1 MGLHP
6 LEFSDCYLDSPWFRE
21 RVRAHEAEL
30 EKTNK
35 FIKELL
41 KDGKNLIA
49 ATKSGFFQCH
59 ENKVKYDWSTL
70 GCIKRCVSSR
80 WREVTQPL
88 CSALCAHVAEKA
100 SGTLACSDL
109 SAAQRKFAHSLRDF
123 KFEFIGDAETDDER
137 YIDQVTTFAFENVM
151 RVSIE
156 DFIEA
161 MQAALLLCKTSLI
174 VSGKGSRNLEDLP
187 LPAAGG
193 GESKRSIECWSI
205 VLSIKVQC
213 IGGVWGSSF
222 SHTTCIPPFCE
233 KGRSGNLDGVIFVEQ
248 HWLALSVTETLIKPL
263 ERFRKEQLGAVK
275 EEKKKF
281 DKETEKN
288 YSLLEKHLNLSAKKK
303 ELQLQELSANGFETS
318 LDVLCV
324 QADNQ
329 VEQNRKHFYEL
340 SLEYVCKLQEIQ
352 ERKKFECVEPV
363 LSFFQGLFT
372 FYHQGYELAKDFN
385 HYKMALQINI
395 QNTRNRFE
403 GTRSEVEEL
412 MNKIR
417 RNPQEHKRANNF
429 TMEGY
434 LYVQEKRPAPF
445 GSSWVKHYCMYK
457 KETKKFIMIP
467 FEHRSGGKVGD
478 EELFVLTYCTK
489 RNTDTIDRRFCFDL
503 EASDRPGV
511 PVTMQAFSEEDRKLW
526 MEALDGKE
534 ALFINLN
541 KANAK
546 REGSAQLDKIGFTII
561 KKCISAVETRGIN
574 DQGLYRVVGVSS
586 KVQRLLS
593 LLMDAKTCN
602 EVDLENSVDWEVK
615 TITSAMKQYLRYLFL
630 YPIESGSPESR
641 VNAVHFLVHK
651 LPEKNKEMLE
661 ILVKHLANVS
671 KHAKSN
677 LMTVAN
683 LGVVFGPTLM
693 RPQEETVAAIM
704 DLKFQN
710 IVVEILIENHEKIF
724 KTLPDATFP
733 EPISMSVSPPNAP
746 PRQSRRQGQR
756 IKRPLAVYNLCLELD
771 DADSHS
777 SPRED
782 TPTGSMD
789 SLSSQSPTPAF
800 SSSPPGLLDGNH
812 LIMDSGDLAGWTTN
826 LTMPYAGASLQTSQA
841 YPYSAGFAESGQS
854 LLFCL
859 EVPYIICMITSSF
872 KS

>member
-1 MGLHP
+1 MGLQP

-30 EKTNK
+30 ERTNK

-49 ATKSGFFQCH
+49 ATK
-59 ENKVKYDWSTL
+59 N
-70 GCIKRCVSSR
+70 
-80 WREVTQPL
+80 
-88 CSALCAHVAEKA
+88 
-100 SGTLACSDL
+100 L

-137 YIDQVTTFAFENVM
+137 CIDA
-151 RVSIE
+151 
-156 DFIEA
+156 
-161 MQAALLLCKTSLI
+161 SLHEF
-174 VSGKGSRNLEDLP
+174 SNFLKNLE
-187 LPAAGG
+187 
-193 GESKRSIECWSI
+193 
-205 VLSIKVQC
+205 
-213 IGGVWGSSF
+213 
-222 SHTTCIPPFCE
+222 
-233 KGRSGNLDGVIFVEQ
+233 EQ
-248 HWLALSVTETLIKPL
+248 REILALSVTETLIKPL

-303 ELQLQELSANGFETS
+303 ELQLQE
-318 LDVLCV
+318 
-324 QADNQ
+324 ADNQ

-385 HYKMALQINI
+385 HYKMTLQINI

-417 RNPQEHKRANNF
+417 RNPQEHKRANHF

-445 GSSWVKHYCMYK
+445 GSSWVKHYCTYRK
-457 KETKKFIMIP
+457 DTKKFTMIP

-489 RNTDTIDRRFCFDL
+489 RNIDTTDRRFCFDL

-541 KANAK
+541 RANAK
-546 REGSAQLDKIGFTII
+546 REGSAQLDKIGFAVI
-561 KKCISAVETRGIN
+561 KKCISAVETR
-574 DQGLYRVVGVSS
+574 
-586 KVQRLLS
+586 
-593 LLMDAKTCN
+593 DAKTCS

-615 TITSAMKQYLRYLFL
+615 TITSAMKQYLRSLPEPLMTYELHGEFII
-630 YPIESGSPESR
+630 PAKSGSPESR

-671 KHAKSN
+671 KHAKRN

-724 KTLPDATFP
+724 KTLPDATLP
-733 EPISMSVSPPNAP
+733 EPISMSVSAPNAP

-812 LIMDSGDLAGWTTN
+812 LVTNSGDLAGWTTN
-826 LTMPYAGASLQTSQA
+826 LPGQSRPSMVSWMNTP
-841 YPYSAGFAESGQS
+841 SANPVATNTAPSTFFFPNPATGSDRAAESVAHRKARAVYPCEAEHSSELSFQIGAIFEDVQFS
-854 LLFCL
+854 REPGWL
-859 EVPYIICMITSSF
+859 EGTLNGKRGLIPQNYVQF
-872 KS
+872 L

>member
-1 MGLHP
+1 MGLQP

-30 EKTNK
+30 ERTNK

-49 ATKSGFFQCH
+49 ATK
-59 ENKVKYDWSTL
+59 NLT
-70 GCIKRCVSSR
+70 
-80 WREVTQPL
+80 
-88 CSALCAHVAEKA
+88 
-100 SGTLACSDL
+100 
-109 SAAQRKFAHSLRDF
+109 AAQRKFAHSLRDF

-137 YIDQVTTFAFENVM
+137 YIDASLHEFSNF
-151 RVSIE
+151 
-156 DFIEA
+156 
-161 MQAALLLCKTSLI
+161 LKT
-174 VSGKGSRNLEDLP
+174 LEDQR
-187 LPAAGG
+187 
-193 GESKRSIECWSI
+193 EI
-205 VLSIKVQC
+205 
-213 IGGVWGSSF
+213 
-222 SHTTCIPPFCE
+222 
-233 KGRSGNLDGVIFVEQ
+233 
-248 HWLALSVTETLIKPL
+248 LALSVTETLIKPL
-263 ERFRKEQLGAVK
+263 EKFRKEQLGAVK

-303 ELQLQELSANGFETS
+303 ELQLQE
-318 LDVLCV
+318 
-324 QADNQ
+324 ADNQ

-417 RNPQEHKRANNF
+417 RNPQEHKRANHF

-445 GSSWVKHYCMYK
+445 GSSWVKHYCTYR
-457 KETKKFIMIP
+457 KETKKFTMIP

-478 EELFVLTYCTK
+478 EELFVLMYCTK
-489 RNTDTIDRRFCFDL
+489 RNVDTIDRRFCFDL
-503 EASDRPGV
+503 EASDRPGA

-541 KANAK
+541 RANAK

-602 EVDLENSVDWEVK
+602 EVDLENSTDWEVK
-615 TITSAMKQYLRYLFL
+615 TITSAMKQYLRSLPEPLMTYELHGEFII
-630 YPIESGSPESR
+630 PAKSGSPESR

-661 ILVKHLANVS
+661 ILVKHLANIS
-671 KHAKSN
+671 KHAKRN

-724 KTLPDATFP
+724 KTLPDATFS
-733 EPISMSVSPPNAP
+733 EPICMSVSPPNAP

-756 IKRPLAVYNLCLELD
+756 IKRPLAVYNLYLELD
-771 DADSHS
+771 DADTHS

-800 SSSPPGLLDGNH
+800 SSSPPRLLDGNH

-826 LTMPYAGASLQTSQA
+826 LS
-841 YPYSAGFAESGQS
+841 
-854 LLFCL
+854 
-859 EVPYIICMITSSF
+859 
-872 KS
+872 